1 MPILTEYQP
10 EYILVSCGFDSALG
24 DPFGNLALTEA
35 GYALMT
41 EQLLGL
47 GSKIMLVLE
56 GGYSKDV
63 LSWAGQNIA
72 RTLLGQLK

>member
-1 MPILTEYQP
+1 
-10 EYILVSCGFDSALG
+10 
-24 DPFGNLALTEA
+24 
-35 GYALMT
+35 MT

-56 GGYSKDV
+56 GGYNKDV

-72 RTLLGQLK
+72 RSLLGQLK